1 MKNSLR
7 HFVTPPSNREA
18 SLALLLEE
26 WEPQSGGRS
35 FYIEM
40 MRGNL

>member
-7 HFVTPPSNREA
+7 HFVTPPSNREE

-26 WEPQSGGRS
+26 GDREAVGGVFR
-35 FYIEM
+35 
-40 MRGNL
+40 